1 MFLEAF
7 AIAINSMHW
16 EHSAELLVLCH
27 AVWGLS
33 ENDVCLATAD
43 RYQWVGLV
51 WEDKLQRKQKCLLH
65 VVLRHDIVAFGVAV
79 PPYLSRWR
87 TGCVMK
93 TRGACVGA

>member
-1 MFLEAF
+1 VFLEAF

-16 EHSAELLVLCH
+16 EHSAELCH
-27 AVWGLS
+27 VVWGLS